1 MNFLMVDCGSDWA
14 FVFVFT
20 DSILSINAVVLV
32 DINIIDEKNEKDKK
46 TLLNLTPENYIG
58 IANKLI
64 LETYEDIEETVWLIL
79 KILTAQNLKLLIK

>member
-1 MNFLMVDCGSDWA
+1 MVAYPDIAW
-14 FVFVFT
+14 VKFT
-20 DSILSINAVVLV
+20 KEFILKL
-32 DINIIDEKNEKDKK
+32 EKNEKDKK